1 MRLLCPA
8 DLVFCSVELLCLVL
22 IFFDAIVGVLW
33 TFFCDYSHGEPHS
46 HGATIL
52 QIPFLELHGY
62 PWLPVA
68 NVAPWLNRQGISHI
82 KIDPGAIELH
92 N

>member
-1 MRLLCPA
+1 MAPA
-8 DLVFCSVELLCLVL
+8 YSAVTKKFKLVVQKISVYCGP
-22 IFFDAIVGVLW
+22 FFW
-33 TFFCDYSHGEPHS
+33 DYSHGEPHS